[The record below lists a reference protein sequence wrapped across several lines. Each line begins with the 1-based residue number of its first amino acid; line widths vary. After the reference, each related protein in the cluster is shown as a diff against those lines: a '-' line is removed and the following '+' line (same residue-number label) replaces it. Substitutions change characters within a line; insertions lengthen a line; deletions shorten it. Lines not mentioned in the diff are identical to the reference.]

1 MRPCAAGRGRFDADV
16 SGCRVFERMPRRK
29 LVAAVVLALVS
40 LTGALLEASFVHT
53 DDGCTIETHCDACLL
68 RLRTAGVV
76 TVTFSLPP
84 ALTVGEAVAPAPP
97 PSRVEA
103 APRCLASRGPPRD

>member
-1 MRPCAAGRGRFDADV
+1 M
-16 SGCRVFERMPRRK
+16 SRRK
-29 LVAAVVLALVS
+29 LVAAAVLALVS

-53 DDGCTIETHCDACLL
+53 DDGCAIETHCDACLL

-84 ALTVGEAVAPAPP
+84 VVTAGEAVAPA
-97 PSRVEA
+97 A
-103 APRCLASRGPPRD
+103 APGRVAATPRSVATRRPPLA

>member
-1 MRPCAAGRGRFDADV
+1 MLE
-16 SGCRVFERMPRRK
+16 CRERMSRRK
-29 LVAAVVLALVS
+29 LVAALVLALVS

-84 ALTVGEAVAPAPP
+84 VVTAGEAAAPASP
-97 PSRVEA
+97 PSRLEA
-103 APRCLASRGPPRD
+103 APRSVAARGPPRA